1 MKTVIIICEG
11 PTEEVFC
18 RNLLSQYLQNSCRI
32 EIRLL
37 GGNCNWQRIRD
48 MAEKALK
55 QQKNALVTT
64 FFDYYG
70 VKTKKFPN
78 WKETVGINKANVR
91 ERIEILENGMLEEI
105 DSNLR
110 YRFIPYVQLHEFEAL
125 LFNNI
130 GVFDDMFE
138 FEQYDRAEL
147 LNVFNEFPDPEMID
161 QGTETSPSHRL
172 IKIIPAYRKVIQ
184 GNAIAEKIGIE
195 QIRQKNKHF
204 NDWIEQLIK

>member
-64 FFDYYG
+64 FFDYL
-70 VKTKKFPN
+70 
-78 WKETVGINKANVR
+78 W
-91 ERIEILENGMLEEI
+91 
-105 DSNLR
+105 
-110 YRFIPYVQLHEFEAL
+110 Q
-125 LFNNI
+125 
-130 GVFDDMFE
+130 
-138 FEQYDRAEL
+138 
-147 LNVFNEFPDPEMID
+147 
-161 QGTETSPSHRL
+161 
-172 IKIIPAYRKVIQ
+172 
-184 GNAIAEKIGIE
+184 
-195 QIRQKNKHF
+195 
-204 NDWIEQLIK
+204 

>member
-18 RNLLSQYLQNSCRI
+18 SNLLSQYLQNSCRI

-37 GGNCNWQRIRD
+37 GGNCSWERIKD

-70 VKTKKFPN
+70 VKTKNFPN
-78 WKETVGINKANVR
+78 WSETIGINKANVR
-91 ERIEILENGMLEEI
+91 ERIEILEKGMLEAI

-110 YRFIPYVQLHEFEAL
+110 HRFIPYIQLHEFEAL
-125 LFNNI
+125 LLNNI
-130 GVFDDMFE
+130 EVFETLFE
-138 FEQYDRAEL
+138 PEEYNRNEL
-147 LNVFNEFPDPEMID
+147 MQIFNEFPDPEMIN

-172 IKIIPAYRKVIQ
+172 IKIIPTYRKIMQ

-195 QIRQKNKHF
+195 QIRKKNKHF
-204 NDWIEQLIK
+204 NDWIEQLRK